1 MVDFKVV
8 LSDPRTGQSYRI
20 EASGGT
26 AGALMGK
33 RIGEIVDGDPF
44 GLKGY
49 AIQITGATDRTGV
62 PARRDLPGSGRRRL
76 LLSQGVGFKPA
87 HEGERRRKSIRGNE
101 ISSDMVQINAKVAEY
116 GGTSLAR
123 IFGGEEAEE
132 PEPVAAEP
140 EAVAEPDV
148 TTEPE
153 AVPESGTVADQES
166 SEPEEAVE
174 AEAAAEPEETEE
186 EQK

>member
-20 EASGGT
+20 EASGGA

-33 RIGEIVDGDPF
+33 RIGEVVDGDPF

-76 LLSQGVGFKPA
+76 LLSRGVGFNPT

-132 PEPVAAEP
+132 PE
-140 EAVAEPDV
+140 AVAEPDV
-148 TTEPE
+148 TTVEE
-153 AVPESGTVADQES
+153 AVPESETVAEQEAT
-166 SEPEEAVE
+166 EPEETIE
-174 AEAAAEPEETEE
+174 TEAAAEPEETEE